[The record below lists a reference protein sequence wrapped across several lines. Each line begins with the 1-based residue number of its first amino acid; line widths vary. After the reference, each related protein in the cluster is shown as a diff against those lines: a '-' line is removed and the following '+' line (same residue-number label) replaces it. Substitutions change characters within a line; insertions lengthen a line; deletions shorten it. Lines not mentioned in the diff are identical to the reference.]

1 MAYVGRPAPQFQF
14 DALVKNSFSGNGST
28 TDFTLTKSPASVN
41 SLLVLVNNVVQEPAT
56 AFTLS
61 DTTLTFTSAPPSG
74 SNNIYAC
81 FWGGTLGITTAV
93 KLDTSNVA
101 AITGNVTPAS
111 NVAFSLGQP
120 ASAWKELW
128 LDGNSLHLGNTSMS
142 IGKTGEVEFM
152 KTNKLGQ
159 PVTSVDV
166 ANVHASIDA
175 GGVLSFYSANTTGNV
190 RFARGAAIG
199 YANSKVPGANL
210 DVKGNA
216 SISGVTN
223 AATFEPTGD
232 TSSSDAAAIGYTAVE
247 GLILTGQGSTGD
259 VTIKNDADTTVAY
272 VPTGTDDLRFP
283 DNAKLELGSV
293 GDLQI
298 YHDASDSYIADG
310 GTGALKIRASDL
322 RIENANGS
330 ETFAVLAGNGAVTLY
345 YDNTATLATASTGVD
360 VTGQFDITKSA
371 QAEVRTAGVIGGTG
385 QTTLGT
391 NAYQNTTPQFNFA
404 DAQNWSITLANNVSL
419 ANPLNAKV
427 GQTGSVFVQQDGTG
441 SRTMSFQKS
450 WIWAADS
457 APTLTTTASAN
468 DRIDYIVQAV
478 YANNMAQGIQAVATL
493 DLK

>member
-190 RFARGAAIG
+190 RFA
-199 YANSKVPGANL
+199 
-210 DVKGNA
+210 
-216 SISGVTN
+216 
-223 AATFEPTGD
+223 
-232 TSSSDAAAIGYTAVE
+232 
-247 GLILTGQGSTGD
+247 
-259 VTIKNDADTTVAY
+259 
-272 VPTGTDDLRFP
+272 
-283 DNAKLELGSV
+283 
-293 GDLQI
+293 
-298 YHDASDSYIADG
+298 
-310 GTGALKIRASDL
+310 
-322 RIENANGS
+322 
-330 ETFAVLAGNGAVTLY
+330 
-345 YDNTATLATASTGVD
+345 
-360 VTGQFDITKSA
+360 
-371 QAEVRTAGVIGGTG
+371 
-385 QTTLGT
+385 
-391 NAYQNTTPQFNFA
+391 
-404 DAQNWSITLANNVSL
+404 
-419 ANPLNAKV
+419 
-427 GQTGSVFVQQDGTG
+427 
-441 SRTMSFQKS
+441 
-450 WIWAADS
+450 
-457 APTLTTTASAN
+457 
-468 DRIDYIVQAV
+468 
-478 YANNMAQGIQAVATL
+478 
-493 DLK
+493 